1 MAALKALRRSYFYA
15 RNLFMKKNIALVAG
29 GYSGESVISLRTAK
43 TIRQNLDPERY
54 NVYPIVI
61 TRQSWY
67 YAPDEAD
74 SGIEVDKNDFSLTL
88 PEGKITFDAAFIAVH
103 GTPGEDGRLQGYFDM
118 LGIPYTTC
126 NAIVSALTF
135 NKKFC
140 NSVVKD
146 FGIVGIANSV
156 HLTKEYPYSI
166 GAILEHLKLPVFVKP
181 AESGSSLGISKVKE
195 VSELLPAINKAFQED
210 SQVLIE
216 EFIEGRELTIGV
228 YRAGQ
233 NIEVLPPTEIK
244 SQNEFFDYEAK
255 YSQGVTEEITPA
267 LVPETVLEELHKK
280 AAYIYRHLHCR
291 GVVRIDFILQRD
303 TNKLYFLEV
312 NTMPGQSEASIIP
325 QQVRA
330 AGLDLKLFYGQL
342 LESVLAAAAK
352 S

>member
-1 MAALKALRRSYFYA
+1 
-15 RNLFMKKNIALVAG
+15 MKKNIALVAG
-29 GYSGESVISLRTAK
+29 GYTGESVISLRTAD
-43 TIRQNLDPERY
+43 TIAQNLDAALY
-54 NVYPIVI
+54 NVYLIII
-61 TRQSWY
+61 TRESWY
-67 YAPDEAD
+67 HETEE
-74 SGIEVDKNDFSLTL
+74 GRVEVDKNDFSLAL

-118 LGIPYTTC
+118 IGMPYTTC

-146 FGIVGIANSV
+146 LGVVGIANSV
-156 HLTKEYPYSI
+156 LLSNEYPYSI
-166 GAILEHLKLPVFVKP
+166 GVVLENVKLPVFVKP

-195 VSELLPAINKAFQED
+195 VSELLPAIDKAFTED
-210 SQVLIE
+210 NQVLIE

-228 YRAGQ
+228 YRKG
-233 NIEVLPPTEIK
+233 NVIEVLPPTEIK

-255 YSQGVTEEITPA
+255 YTQGITDEITPA
-267 LVPETVLEELHKK
+267 PIPKTILEELNKK

-303 TNKLYFLEV
+303 THKLFFLEV
-312 NTMPGQSEASIIP
+312 NTMPGQSEASIVP

-330 AGLDLKLFYGQL
+330 AGLDLKTFYGDL
-342 LESVLAAAAK
+342 LADVLAAGR
-352 S
+352 

>member
-1 MAALKALRRSYFYA
+1 
-15 RNLFMKKNIALVAG
+15 MKKNIALVAG

-43 TIRQNLDPERY
+43 TIRQNLDPALY
-54 NVYPIVI
+54 DIYPVII
-61 TRQSWY
+61 TRDSWY
-67 YAPDEAD
+67 YAPDEAAV
-74 SGIEVDKNDFSLTL
+74 SGIEIDKNDFSLTL
-88 PEGKITFDAAFIAVH
+88 EGRKITFDAAFIAVH

-118 LGIPYTTC
+118 VGIPYTTC

-146 FGIVGIANSV
+146 FGIVDIARSE

-166 GAILEHLKLPVFVKP
+166 GAILENLKLPVFVKP

-195 VSELLPAINKAFQED
+195 VSELLPAINKAFRED
-210 SQVLIE
+210 NQVLIE

-228 YRAGQ
+228 YRAGDT
-233 NIEVLPPTEIK
+233 IEVLPPTEIK

-255 YSQGVTEEITPA
+255 YTQGVTEEITPA
-267 LVPETVLEELHKK
+267 PITEAVLEDLRKK

-303 TNKLYFLEV
+303 TNRLFFLEV

-330 AGLDLKLFYGQL
+330 AGIDLKTFYGQL
-342 LESVLAAAAK
+342 LQSVLTAAGR
-352 S
+352 